1 MQEAERLTQQA
12 LRVAEGQPSWRE
24 VFRKETQVTDKLL
37 EVCDKERCVIYLQ
50 PVAKACSTKPEGR
63 CIVQPVAFQPQSATL
78 NI

>member
-1 MQEAERLTQQA
+1 MTQQA
-12 LRVAEGQPSWRE
+12 VRVAEGQHSWRG

-50 PVAKACSTKPEGR
+50 PVAKVCSPKPEGK
-63 CIVQPVAFQPQSATL
+63 CIVQPVAFQPHSATL